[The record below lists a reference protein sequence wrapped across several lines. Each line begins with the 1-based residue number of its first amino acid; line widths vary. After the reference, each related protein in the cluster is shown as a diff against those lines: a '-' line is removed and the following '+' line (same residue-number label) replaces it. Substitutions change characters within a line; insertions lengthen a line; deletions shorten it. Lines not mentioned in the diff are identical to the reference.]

1 MKSPVIID
9 LFKNITTQV
18 STKMEKNIN
27 FLHGH
32 PKEVTETL
40 AEMTKNPTASAKKY
54 PLIALFQDFEE
65 DKSSDFIRIRPQ
77 LIIATMTD
85 KGLKA
90 ADRYELTFKPELYP
104 IYDTFLEVIAKSGYF
119 NEATV
124 KQIKHIKIDRLFW
137 GRTGLYG
144 SEKNIFNDYID
155 CIEIKELTL
164 NVKPNSC
171 I

>member
-9 LFKNITTQV
+9 LFKAITLQV
-18 STKMEKNIN
+18 STKMGKDVN

-32 PKEVTETL
+32 PKEITDTL

-65 DKSSDFIRIRPQ
+65 DKSTDFIRIRPQ
-77 LIIATMTD
+77 LIIATMT
-85 KGLKA
+85 KNTLKA
-90 ADRYELTFKPELYP
+90 ADRYEFTFKPELYP
-104 IYDTFLEVIAKSGYF
+104 IYDNLLEVIAKCGYF

-124 KQIKHIKIDRLFW
+124 KQIKHIKIDRLYW

-144 SEKNIFNDYID
+144 SEKNIFNDFID

-164 NVKPNSC
+164 NVKPKSC